1 MLILASLQDGAV
13 EFSATDSV
21 FVSDSQRNC
30 FFVLFCFVFLN
41 DGLNYLMR
49 MLGNIDSI
57 KLQYC
62 SLSRKENDVF
72 AFSIIFYFNCRRYF
86 KLCSEILR
94 WIFKLKM

>member
-49 MLGNIDSI
+49 MLGN
-57 KLQYC
+57 
-62 SLSRKENDVF
+62 EN
-72 AFSIIFYFNCRRYF
+72 A
-86 KLCSEILR
+86 
-94 WIFKLKM
+94 

>member
-1 MLILASLQDGAV
+1 MVQWNLVPQIVYLLAIHRETV
-13 EFSATDSV
+13 
-21 FVSDSQRNC
+21 

-72 AFSIIFYFNCRRYF
+72 AFSVIFYFNCRRYF